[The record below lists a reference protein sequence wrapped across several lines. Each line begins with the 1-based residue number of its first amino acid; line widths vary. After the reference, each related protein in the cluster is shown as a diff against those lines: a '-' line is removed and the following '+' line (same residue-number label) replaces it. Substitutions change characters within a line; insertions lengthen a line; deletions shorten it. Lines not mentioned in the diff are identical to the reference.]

1 MSGKV
6 RPVQILLNQL
16 DFLETHGHIKRV
28 ELQLR
33 DNVAVQIIWEE
44 DTNLG
49 MDRLEIMPMEHLEY
63 LDLEAILLDL
73 VEIITCKETVIM
85 GDHLG
90 L

>member
-6 RPVQILLNQL
+6 HPVQILLNQL

-28 ELQLR
+28 EPQLR
-33 DNVAVQIIWEE
+33 DNAAVQIREE

-63 LDLEAILLDL
+63 TDLEAILLDL

-85 GDHLG
+85 GHHLG